1 MLDFGCG
8 RKPNEQKKSVC
19 EKNVNIKFFIHFYSF
34 LVKFGVFSVQE
45 YIGRSV
51 GCALVSVPVC
61 SIFFYGGARFAVKIT
76 LRRVVRVK
84 LTASREDYFR
94 GCTV

>member
-1 MLDFGCG
+1 MCARPCSISDVEGS
-8 RKPNEQKKSVC
+8 RTKKKSVC

-61 SIFFYGGARFAVKIT
+61 CFFFYGGARFAVKIT
-76 LRRVVRVK
+76 L
-84 LTASREDYFR
+84 
-94 GCTV
+94 